1 MPFLIAENIQ
11 NSAVPEKL
19 LPASTTFCMLKA
31 ITNKLFGSGTTDRRL
46 LNARAI
52 ICDLDGTLLNRD
64 EMIGA
69 ATSQIITALRAA
81 GIQFILATRR
91 HHQAA
96 EPYADLLHLDTPI
109 ISLDG
114 AMISLPHQSSPMFT
128 APFDQ
133 EFARDILEEI
143 EQTSEA
149 KFCAVTPGCLFVSDA
164 NMALPV
170 QHHHWNINTQTVD
183 SAAAVQQPIIEVI
196 ATGGYHS
203 VNAVYSYI
211 EAKMKKGELKVRLY
225 ESRSRQQSWIL
236 EARPRNANKQTA
248 ADQIVASL
256 GIAMKQVIAIG
267 DYYNDVELCRKAGFA
282 VAMQNAV
289 PELKQI
295 ADYVTNRPCL
305 DDGIDDFL
313 ETLMEV
319 RGLQHRPHG
328 EQTEQPQQRQRSR

>member
-1 MPFLIAENIQ
+1 
-11 NSAVPEKL
+11 
-19 LPASTTFCMLKA
+19 MLKSL
-31 ITNKLFGSGTTDRRL
+31 TSKLFGNGDRRL

-69 ATSQIITALRAA
+69 TTSTMITALCAS
-81 GIQFILATRR
+81 GMYFILATRR
-91 HHQAA
+91 HYQAA

-114 AMISLPHQSSPMFT
+114 AMISLPHQPSPNFT

-143 EQTSEA
+143 EQTNEA
-149 KFCAVTPGCLFVSDA
+149 HFCAVTPNCLFVSDA

-170 QHHHWNINTQTVD
+170 QHYHWNINIQPIT
-183 SAAAVQQPIIEVI
+183 SAAMVQPPIIEII

-203 VNAVYSYI
+203 VNTVYNYI

-225 ESRSRQQSWIL
+225 ESRSRQQSWFL
-236 EARPRNANKQTA
+236 EARPSNANKQTA
-248 ADQIVASL
+248 AEQITNSL
-256 GIAMKQVIAIG
+256 RISMKQVIAIG
-267 DYYNDVELCRKAGFA
+267 DYYNDVELCRKAGFV

-289 PELKQI
+289 PELKALANYI
-295 ADYVTNRPCL
+295 TKRSCL

-313 ETLMEV
+313 EILMNA
-319 RGLQHRPHG
+319 RGLQEP
-328 EQTEQPQQRQRSR
+328 QQEQPKQRQRSR

>member
-1 MPFLIAENIQ
+1 MPFVIAENVQ
-11 NSAVPEKL
+11 NLAIPNKL
-19 LPASTTFCMLKA
+19 RPASTTSCMLKT
-31 ITNKLFGSGTTDRRL
+31 ITNKLFGSGTHDRRL

-52 ICDLDGTLLNRD
+52 VCDLDGTLLNRD

-69 ATSQIITALRAA
+69 ATSQMIAALRAV

-91 HHQAA
+91 HHHAA
-96 EPYADLLHLDTPI
+96 EPYADLLHLDTPV

-114 AMISLPHQSSPMFT
+114 AMVSLPHQSSPMFT

-143 EQTSEA
+143 EQTIEA
-149 KFCAVTPGCLFVSDA
+149 NFCAVTPGCLFVSDA
-164 NMALPV
+164 DMALPV
-170 QHHHWNINTQTVD
+170 QHHHWNINTQSVD
-183 SAAAVQQPIIEVI
+183 SAAMVQQPIIEVI

-203 VNAVYSYI
+203 VNAVYNYI
-211 EAKMKKGELKVRLY
+211 EAKMNKGELKVRLY
-225 ESRSRQQSWIL
+225 QSRSRQQSWLL

-248 ADQIVASL
+248 ADQVAASL
-256 GIAMKQVIAIG
+256 GISMKQVIAIG

-295 ADYVTNRPCL
+295 ADYVTNRSCL

-313 ETLMEV
+313 ETLMEA
-319 RGLQHRPHG
+319 RGLQSTPH
-328 EQTEQPQQRQRSR
+328 QQQSQQRQRSR